1 MTGFQP
7 IGYEFA
13 AELTFPEPDG
23 PVSGIMNI
31 STQIFGIVIT
41 LLISGIQ
48 QILGDLIGNMVSC
61 TVCLLYDFQDNDRD
75 LFSWRYNVCILRG
88 IIACFN

>member
-31 STQIFGIVIT
+31 STQVFGIVIT

-48 QILGDLIGNMVSC
+48 QILGDFIGNMVSSF
-61 TVCLLYDFQDNDRD
+61 V
-75 LFSWRYNVCILRG
+75 LF
-88 IIACFN
+88 CFAKNASFT

>member
-23 PVSGIMNI
+23 PVSAILNI
-31 STQIFGIVIT
+31 STQIFGIVVT

-48 QILGDLIGNMVSC
+48 QILGDLIGNVVRNLKQIMNFLSTNASLIVG
-61 TVCLLYDFQDNDRD
+61 
-75 LFSWRYNVCILRG
+75 LRG
-88 IIACFN
+88 VPAA

>member
-23 PVSGIMNI
+23 PVSGILNI
-31 STQIFGIVIT
+31 STQIFGIVVT
-41 LLISGIQ
+41 LLISGLQ
-48 QILGDLIGNMVSC
+48 QILGDFAGNMVRC
-61 TVCLLYDFQDNDRD
+61 QNFCLQIF
-75 LFSWRYNVCILRG
+75 
-88 IIACFN
+88 

>member
-23 PVSGIMNI
+23 PVSAILNI

-41 LLISGIQ
+41 LVISGIM
-48 QILGDLIGNMVSC
+48 QILGDFYGNMVW
-61 TVCLLYDFQDNDRD
+61 TNYVYITRTQLIGILYFCFRYSRDF
-75 LFSWRYNVCILRG
+75 W
-88 IIACFN
+88 

>member
-23 PVSGIMNI
+23 PVMGILNI

-41 LLISGIQ
+41 LMISGIQ
-48 QILGDLIGNMVSC
+48 KILGDLVGNIVSKKE
-61 TVCLLYDFQDNDRD
+61 VFFLE
-75 LFSWRYNVCILRG
+75 
-88 IIACFN
+88 